1 MKSKMFAVLMV
12 LASLFSSSQLQA
24 VSFPS
29 PEEESMDQFLVTAG
43 TTGYILW
50 QALELAKENG
60 YRYVKILSAEYAW
73 GNQVGSFTCPRDGDD
88 TGKLISFEDETIRM
102 VISCCS
108 VEPADPDYIDVELYE
123 GLFEFFD
130 EEDED
135 GDDWFFDFD
144 FDED

>member
-12 LASLFSSSQLQA
+12 FASVFSSSQIQA
-24 VSFPS
+24 VSFPN
-29 PEEESMDQFLVTAG
+29 PEEEPMDQFLVTAG

-50 QALELAKENG
+50 QALEVAKENG
-60 YRYVKILSAEYAW
+60 YRYVKILSAEYSW

-88 TGKLISFEDETIRM
+88 IGKLISFEDDTIRM
-102 VISCCS
+102 VISCCA
-108 VEPADPDYIDVELYE
+108 ELPADPDYIDVELYE